1 MIFDTALELRIKDD
15 KKESLSKSEITSLLE
30 NSKLIKNL
38 TKDINQNPLFLVW
51 KLIALSEIP
60 YSLQLPYTKKIID
73 LIIKNLGTS
82 EGFSLTG
89 EKENL
94 LPCYNAILI
103 KAFCKLGLQS
113 NKIVKNAVNWILKY
127 QAFHRNFNSD
137 WKEAEILKHGGCLK
151 STPCYIGL
159 TKSVIALHEYNKF
172 ESNKDLQLKIE
183 EGTEYILQRHLF
195 KRQSNGNPIT
205 KHILDLYFPENYN
218 ITILELLW
226 FISETDKIKD
236 TRVNDSIEYIN
247 EKRNK
252 NKMWAVNYV
261 YKSDGYISFDGKVKE
276 GQWLSYLIN
285 TIQTRYYT

>member
-1 MIFDTALELRIKDD
+1 MIFDTSLELRIKYD
-15 KKESLSKSEITSLLE
+15 KKESLSKSEITSLLK
-30 NSKLIKNL
+30 NSKLVQNL
-38 TKDINQNPLFLVW
+38 TKDINQNPLFLIW

-60 YSLQLPYTKKIID
+60 YSIQLPYTKKIVD

-89 EKENL
+89 NKENL

-113 NKIVKNAVNWILKY
+113 NKIVKNAVNWIINY

-159 TKSVIALHEYNKF
+159 AKSVIALHEYNKF
-172 ESNKDLQLKIE
+172 ESNKNLQLKLE
-183 EGTEYILQRHLF
+183 EGTEYILQHHLF

-236 TRVNDSIEYIN
+236 TRVKDSIEYIN

-252 NKMWAVNYV
+252 NKMWAVDYV
-261 YKSDGYISFDGKVKE
+261 YKSNGYISFDGKAKE
-276 GQWLSYLIN
+276 GQWISYLIN
-285 TIQTRYYT
+285 TIQTYYYA